1 MRVRYNIFHV
11 ITTLSYGGAEAM
23 LYRLLSHLSK
33 NTSFQHSVVSLTG
46 LGVHGPRLIE
56 MGTPV
61 YCLHMKGGRPEFRTL
76 TKLYLLLKEYRPC
89 VLQTWLYHADLLGL
103 IVGRLARVPRIVWNV
118 RCSNMDFRYYA
129 RTTLW
134 IFALLSRLSRIPD
147 AVVVN
152 SEAGRQFHSQV
163 GYNPR
168 RWEVIPNGF
177 EIERHKPDTEAR
189 TRYRL
194 SVGLDESVRVIGM
207 VARYDPMKDHATFF
221 AAARRLSDVLP
232 DVCFVLVGKGMDE
245 GNNDIKEMIQKNGLR
260 DRTYLLGER
269 VDAPDIFP
277 AFDINTLSSSFGEGF
292 SNVLGEAMAC
302 GVPCVST
309 NVGDSAYIIGDTG
322 KVVPSKNSTALAQA
336 WFELLSI
343 APEQRSELG
352 LKARRRIE
360 GEFSIS
366 NVAQRYEK
374 LYLELV

>member
-1 MRVRYNIFHV
+1 
-11 ITTLSYGGAEAM
+11 M

-46 LGVHGPRLIE
+46 LGAYGPRLIE
-56 MGTPV
+56 TGTPV
-61 YCLHMKGGRPEFRTL
+61 YCLHMKGGRPEFRKL
-76 TKLYLLLKEYRPC
+76 TKLYRLLKEYRPC
-89 VLQTWLYHADLLGL
+89 VLQTWLYHADFLGL

-118 RCSNMDFRYYA
+118 RCSNMDFRHYA
-129 RTTLW
+129 CTTRW

-177 EIERHKPDTEAR
+177 EIERYKPVIEAR
-189 TRYRL
+189 SRFRL
-194 SVGLDESVRVIGM
+194 SLGLNESTPIIGM
-207 VARYDPMKDHATFF
+207 IARYDPMKDHANLF

-232 DVCFVLVGKGMDE
+232 DVCLVLVGKGMDE
-245 GNNDIKEMIQKNGLR
+245 HNNDLRVMIQKNGLHG
-260 DRTYLLGER
+260 RTYLLGER

-322 KVVPSKNSTALAQA
+322 KVVPSRDSTALAKA
-336 WFELLSI
+336 WLELLSI
-343 APEQRSELG
+343 APEKRSELG
-352 LKARRRIE
+352 LKARKRIE

-366 NVAQRYEK
+366 KVAQRYEK